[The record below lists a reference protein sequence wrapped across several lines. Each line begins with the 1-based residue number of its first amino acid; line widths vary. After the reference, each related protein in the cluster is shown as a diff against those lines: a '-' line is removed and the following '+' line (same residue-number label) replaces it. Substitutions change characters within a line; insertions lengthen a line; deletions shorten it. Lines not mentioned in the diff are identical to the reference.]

1 MTPQAIVLSNTRFV
15 DNGHIVTTAGV
26 SAGIDGAL
34 HVVSRIKGQDVAM
47 ATARYMEYDKWLPD
61 AGRIIES
68 PFVRA
73 VREQGLQY
81 ALTNAESK
89 SDVQPP
95 YYFGEMRNLAHE
107 LIQSDAAESA
117 VIFEWL
123 MKRTKPGPA
132 LFDGLG
138 LAWRKLGKESPVS
151 STMFLDKLTSG
162 EIEWARHTWTTTIDR
177 FPAWQLAT
185 EADVNLAGYR
195 LLQRGETQNA
205 LDVFLWNTQLHP
217 ESANAWDSL
226 ADGYENAGDPE
237 NALQASNT
245 CLTIL
250 KRSEVPVPQAGALE
264 KASIERIARL
274 DGK

>member
-1 MTPQAIVLSNTRFV
+1 
-15 DNGHIVTTAGV
+15 
-26 SAGIDGAL
+26 
-34 HVVSRIKGQDVAM
+34 
-47 ATARYMEYDKWLPD
+47 
-61 AGRIIES
+61 
-68 PFVRA
+68 
-73 VREQGLQY
+73 
-81 ALTNAESK
+81 LTNAESK
-89 SDVQPP
+89 SDVQPL

-107 LIQSDAAESA
+107 LIESDAAESA

-123 MKRTKPGPA
+123 MKQTKPGPA

-138 LAWRKLGKESPVS
+138 LAWQKLGKESPVS

-205 LDVFLWNTQLHP
+205 VDVFLWNTQLHP

-250 KRSEVPVPQAGALE
+250 KRSEVLVPQAGALE

-274 DGK
+274 DGRK